1 MKIFRNRTVIGV
13 LCILLALIICFGV
26 TPLFSRSASEK
37 TEIVRVTMDIKEG
50 DEITAE
56 MVQTVEVGAYN
67 LPQNLMTDKK
77 EVVGKYATAD
87 LAAGDY
93 ILSSKLSAVPAAE
106 NAYLYNLDGTKQ
118 AISVTIK
125 SFATGLSGKLES
137 GDIVTVIVADYQGK
151 GETAIPPELQ
161 YVEVISVTASSGYDA
176 NTGEVVDE
184 KELPS
189 TVTLLVTTE
198 QAKVLAELEQDSELH
213 LALVYVGDITKLN
226 GAELP
231 PVDII
236 CGGSPCQDLSVAGA
250 RAGLSGA
257 RSGLFMEQVRLV
269 KEMRNADEQRG
280 RAGHAVRPR
289 YMLWENV
296 PGAFSSGT
304 PKGEDFRIVLEE
316 IVRVKC
322 GSVYVP
328 GPYPWPWQSAGRI
341 LLGTDFS
348 LAWRCL
354 DAQYWGVAQRRK
366 RIFLVADF
374 AGRTADKILFIPEG
388 MLGDPAPSF

>member
-37 TEIVRVTMDIKEG
+37 TEIVRVTKDIKEG

-106 NAYLYNLDGTKQ
+106 NAYLYNLDGKKQ

-161 YVEVISVTASSGYDA
+161 YVEVISVTASSGYRD
-176 NTGEVVDE
+176 NGS
-184 KELPS
+184 S
-189 TVTLLVTTE
+189 TSNLYSM
-198 QAKVLAELEQDSELH
+198 Q
-213 LALVYVGDITKLN
+213 
-226 GAELP
+226 
-231 PVDII
+231 
-236 CGGSPCQDLSVAGA
+236 
-250 RAGLSGA
+250 
-257 RSGLFMEQVRLV
+257 
-269 KEMRNADEQRG
+269 
-280 RAGHAVRPR
+280 
-289 YMLWENV
+289 
-296 PGAFSSGT
+296 
-304 PKGEDFRIVLEE
+304 
-316 IVRVKC
+316 
-322 GSVYVP
+322 
-328 GPYPWPWQSAGRI
+328 
-341 LLGTDFS
+341 
-348 LAWRCL
+348 
-354 DAQYWGVAQRRK
+354 
-366 RIFLVADF
+366 
-374 AGRTADKILFIPEG
+374 
-388 MLGDPAPSF
+388 

>member
-1 MKIFRNRTVIGV
+1 MSGLTMGSLFDGIGGFP
-13 LCILLALIICFGV
+13 LAAIRSGI
-26 TPLFSRSASEK
+26 TPVWASEI
-37 TEIVRVTMDIKEG
+37 EAFPI
-50 DEITAE
+50 
-56 MVQTVEVGAYN
+56 EV
-67 LPQNLMTDKK
+67 
-77 EVVGKYATAD
+77 
-87 LAAGDY
+87 
-93 ILSSKLSAVPAAE
+93 
-106 NAYLYNLDGTKQ
+106 TKQ
-118 AISVTIK
+118 R
-125 SFATGLSGKLES
+125 F
-137 GDIVTVIVADYQGK
+137 
-151 GETAIPPELQ
+151 
-161 YVEVISVTASSGYDA
+161 
-176 NTGEVVDE
+176 
-184 KELPS
+184 PS
-189 TVTLLVTTE
+189 MI
-198 QAKVLAELEQDSELH
+198 H
-213 LALVYVGDITKLN
+213 VGDITKLN

-269 KEMRNADEQRG
+269 KEMRNADEQRD

-388 MLGDPAPSF
+388 MLGDPTPSF

>member
-37 TEIVRVTMDIKEG
+37 TEIIRVTKDIKEG

-77 EVVGKYATAD
+77 EVIGKYATAD

-106 NAYLYNLDGTKQ
+106 NAYLYNLDGKKQ

-213 LALVYVGDITKLN
+213 LALVYRGTPENAAKFIAAQDALIEELYAEPEPENSGETADGTESKESE
-226 GAELP
+226 GAEP
-231 PVDII
+231 
-236 CGGSPCQDLSVAGA
+236 
-250 RAGLSGA
+250 
-257 RSGLFMEQVRLV
+257 
-269 KEMRNADEQRG
+269 
-280 RAGHAVRPR
+280 
-289 YMLWENV
+289 
-296 PGAFSSGT
+296 
-304 PKGEDFRIVLEE
+304 
-316 IVRVKC
+316 
-322 GSVYVP
+322 
-328 GPYPWPWQSAGRI
+328 SAESEA
-341 LLGTDFS
+341 T
-348 LAWRCL
+348 
-354 DAQYWGVAQRRK
+354 
-366 RIFLVADF
+366 
-374 AGRTADKILFIPEG
+374 E
-388 MLGDPAPSF
+388 

>member
-189 TVTLLVTTE
+189 TVTLLVTSE

-213 LALVYVGDITKLN
+213 LALVYRGTPENAAKFIAAQDALIEELYAEPEPENSGETAEGTESKESE
-226 GAELP
+226 GAEP
-231 PVDII
+231 
-236 CGGSPCQDLSVAGA
+236 
-250 RAGLSGA
+250 
-257 RSGLFMEQVRLV
+257 
-269 KEMRNADEQRG
+269 
-280 RAGHAVRPR
+280 
-289 YMLWENV
+289 
-296 PGAFSSGT
+296 
-304 PKGEDFRIVLEE
+304 
-316 IVRVKC
+316 
-322 GSVYVP
+322 
-328 GPYPWPWQSAGRI
+328 SAESEA
-341 LLGTDFS
+341 T
-348 LAWRCL
+348 
-354 DAQYWGVAQRRK
+354 
-366 RIFLVADF
+366 
-374 AGRTADKILFIPEG
+374 E
-388 MLGDPAPSF
+388 